1 MATIKVT
8 QSGTT
13 VVLGKDDTLE
23 INIPGGG
30 TVTVV
35 ADPTENVD
43 KIKIEFINDSQADT
57 VIIDLSTFSQDDLH
71 IDIFDY
77 DPSDTIRLV
86 GAFNRY
92 VDPKEEDEYTFD
104 YIGAD
109 GQTYSGYV
117 HAKDKNEKDFT
128 APDSPIII
136 CFAKGTEIET
146 RRGFRAV
153 ETLHIGDAVRTV
165 DAGFVP
171 LRWLGRTDLGALDL
185 RRWANLRP
193 VRVKRDAFGPGCPEK
208 DVVLS
213 PNHRVLVSGWQAEL
227 CFAESEVLVP
237 IKSLVNGTTIQQVT
251 ACSEVSYFHLLLD
264 SHQIVNT
271 SGLLSESLFLG
282 DQSMLAVSEHMHQDL
297 RAVLSEA
304 EWQRHSSAM
313 PVRPLIRARVAQCLA
328 A

>member
-43 KIKIEFINDSQADT
+43 KIKIEFINDSEADKVT
-57 VIIDLSTFSQDDLH
+57 IDLSSFSQDDLH

-77 DPSDTIRLV
+77 DPKDTIRLP

-92 VDPKEEDEYTFD
+92 VDPNHEDEYTFD

-109 GQTYSGYV
+109 GKTYSGYV

-128 APDSPIII
+128 APNSPIII
-136 CFAKGTEIET
+136 CFAKGTLVETRTGFQAIET
-146 RRGFRAV
+146 LR
-153 ETLHIGDAVRTV
+153 IGDAVRTV

-185 RRWANLRP
+185 RRWANLMP
-193 VRVKRDAFGPGCPEK
+193 VRAKRDAFGPGCPER
-208 DVVLS
+208 DIFLS

-227 CFAESEVLVP
+227 SFAEREVLVP
-237 IKSLVNGTTIQQVT
+237 IKSLVNGASIQQLT
-251 ACSEVSYFHLLLD
+251 ACSGVSYFHLLLE

-282 DQSMLAVSEHMHQDL
+282 DQSMVAVSEHAHQDL
-297 RAVLSEA
+297 KEELSEA